1 MVAVLSV
8 PLMLGYDR
16 SVVEVVNKWHN
27 TPETMA
33 AVKELPTDGGNM
45 TIRLLVIFATLTV
58 IGWAI
63 WQSKRATPIAK

>member
-1 MVAVLSV
+1 
-8 PLMLGYDR
+8 
-16 SVVEVVNKWHN
+16 
-27 TPETMA
+27 
-33 AVKELPTDGGNM
+33 M